1 MSDRFAA
8 PALSLPVSF
17 RSAAR
22 FWLQLGLISFGGPA
36 GQVALMHSEL
46 VDRRRWLS
54 ERRFLHAL
62 NYAMVLPGPEAQQL
76 ATYIG
81 WLLHGMPGGLVAG
94 SLFILPSLVLLIA
107 LATAYAL
114 WGQVPALAAVFWALK
129 PAVTAIVLQ
138 AAWRV
143 GQRTLHNGVLIGI
156 AVAAFVGLTLVK
168 LPFPLLIGLA
178 ALVGWLGGRLR
189 PDLFRSNKGHG
200 TPAEDSGGDAL
211 HGDDTP
217 TPAHARFSRW
227 GLALTLLVGGL
238 ALGLPLALLT
248 ALNGWNGVLATM
260 GRFFTQVALVS
271 FGGAYAVL
279 PYVTQAAVGQFH
291 WLSASQMIDGLALG
305 ETTPGPLIMVV
316 TFVGF
321 MGGWN
326 TPVFGV
332 TGSWP
337 AAVVAAL
344 TVTWFTF
351 LPSFVFIL
359 AGGPLVEASRDDMR
373 LGGPLTAITAAVVG
387 VIVNLAAFFAGHVL
401 WPAGTGGSFDG
412 LALGLLVAA
421 SWALLRW
428 RWTVLQVIGAAALVG
443 FARLAIQTVA

>member
-1 MSDRFAA
+1 MSQ
-8 PALSLPVSF
+8 PVSF
-17 RSAAR
+17 RDASR
-22 FWLQLGLISFGGPA
+22 FWLKLGFISFGGPA

-62 NYAMVLPGPEAQQL
+62 NYGMVLPGPEAQQV

-81 WLLHGMPGGLVAG
+81 WLMHGVPGGLVAG

-107 LATAYAL
+107 LSTVYAL
-114 WGQVPALAAVFWALK
+114 WGQLPALEAVFWALK

-143 GQRTLHNGVLIGI
+143 GQRTLHNGVLIAI

-168 LPFPLLIGLA
+168 LPYPLLIGLA

-200 TPAEDSGGDAL
+200 SADDGSDGDAI

-217 TPAHARFSRW
+217 TPAHARFSKRK
-227 GLALTLLVGGL
+227 LALTLLAAGL
-238 ALGLPLALLT
+238 ALGLPLAVLS
-248 ALNGWNGVLATM
+248 AWNGWNGVLPTM
-260 GRFFTQVALVS
+260 ARFFTQVALVS

-279 PYVTQAAVGQFH
+279 PYVTQAAVEQFQ
-291 WLSASQMIDGLALG
+291 WLSAGQMIDGLALG

-326 TPVFGV
+326 TPVFGA

-337 AAVVAAL
+337 AAAAAAL

-359 AGGPLVEASRDDMR
+359 AGGPLVEASRDDIR

-387 VIVNLAAFFAGHVL
+387 VIVNLAVFFAGHVL
-401 WPAGTGGSFDG
+401 WPAGAGGPFDA
-412 LALGLLVAA
+412 LALAVLVAA
-421 SWALLRW
+421 SWVLLRW
-428 RWTVLQVIGAAALVG
+428 KWSVLQVIGAAALVG
-443 FARLAIQTVA
+443 IARLTIQSVA

>member
-1 MSDRFAA
+1 MGEAS
-8 PALSLPVSF
+8 
-17 RSAAR
+17 R

-36 GQVALMHSEL
+36 GQVALMHTEL
-46 VDRRRWLS
+46 VERRRWLS

-81 WLLHGMPGGLVAG
+81 WLMHGIPGGLVAG

-107 LATAYAL
+107 LATVYAI
-114 WGQVPALAAVFWALK
+114 WGTVPVMAAVFWALK

-138 AAWRV
+138 AAWRL
-143 GQRTLHNGVLIGI
+143 GQRTLHNGVLIAI
-156 AVAAFVGLTLVK
+156 AVGAFVGLTLLK
-168 LPFPLLIGLA
+168 LPFPALIGAA

-189 PDLFRSNKGHG
+189 PELFRSSKGHG
-200 TPAEDSGGDAL
+200 TSSEGGAGDAL

-217 TPAHARFSRW
+217 TPAHARFSRR
-227 GLALTLLVGGL
+227 GLALTLLAGGL
-238 ALGLPLALLT
+238 ALGLPLALVT

-291 WLSASQMIDGLALG
+291 WLSAPQMIDGLALG

-326 TPVFGV
+326 TPVFGA
-332 TGSWP
+332 TGSWL
-337 AAVVAAL
+337 AALAAAL

-359 AGGPLVEASRDDMR
+359 AGGALVEASRGDLR

-387 VIVNLAAFFAGHVL
+387 VIVNLAVFFAGHVL
-401 WPAGTGGSFDG
+401 WPAGATGPFDG
-412 LALGLLVAA
+412 LALALLVAT

-428 RWTVLQVIGAAALVG
+428 KWSVLQVIGAAALVG
-443 FARLAIQTVA
+443 LLRQGLQQLL